1 MPMKAICSKRYSN
14 ATIREKW
21 MVPPSQHLKALMTL
35 SDYIDCLIKAIAA
48 EAAETSDNAA
58 QRAFED
64 LAEHLRAMDMHDKYV
79 EDAWREHGE
88 LPDEAQRK
96 DALRTALAEYR
107 SYDKAEQLSTVFL
120 IDLVHAARPQEGF
133 V

>member
-1 MPMKAICSKRYSN
+1 MN
-14 ATIREKW
+14 
-21 MVPPSQHLKALMTL
+21 L
-35 SDYIDCLIKAIAA
+35 SEYKGYLTEAVAA
-48 EAAETSDNAA
+48 EAAETSDEAA
-58 QRAFED
+58 RRAFET
-64 LAEHLRAMDMHDKYV
+64 LIEHLREMDTNDKYLQ
-79 EDAWREHGE
+79 DAWRKHGE
-88 LPDEAQRK
+88 LPDDAQRK

>member
-1 MPMKAICSKRYSN
+1 MNLSEYKDFLTEAIVVQASF
-14 ATIREKW
+14 
-21 MVPPSQHLKALMTL
+21 
-35 SDYIDCLIKAIAA
+35 
-48 EAAETSDNAA
+48 TSDETAR
-58 QRAFED
+58 RAFET
-64 LAEHLRAMDMHDKYV
+64 LVEHLREMDTNDQYMQ
-79 EDAWREHGE
+79 DAWRDHGQ
-88 LPDEAQRK
+88 LPDGAQRK

>member
-1 MPMKAICSKRYSN
+1 MNFSEYK
-14 ATIREKW
+14 
-21 MVPPSQHLKALMTL
+21 
-35 SDYIDCLIKAIAA
+35 DYLTEAIAV
-48 EAAETSDNAA
+48 ETTFISDETT
-58 QRAFED
+58 RGAFET
-64 LAEHLRAMDMHDKYV
+64 LVEHLREMDMNDQYLQ
-79 EDAWREHGE
+79 DAWREHGE
-88 LPDEAQRK
+88 LPDDVQRK